1 MSGNTFI
8 QDIRIK
14 ASQRYLRVAFPDAED
29 ARTLKAALTLKAEKI
44 AVPMLVGNPDVLLKI
59 AEDNGLNLD
68 GIEIVNPLTSEW
80 KDALV
85 NLLFE
90 KRKAKG
96 WTVEQAVEAAK
107 TTLYFAGL
115 MLATDKI
122 SAVVGGNISSTGD
135 VIRAAIHTVGTAPG
149 ISTVSSFFI
158 MVFPQ
163 RLLCFADCA
172 VLPNPTDAQLADIAI
187 ASAKNFQAV
196 TGEEP
201 KVAML
206 SFSTKGSASHPDV
219 DKVVSATKIARE
231 KAPHLLLDGEM
242 QADAALVASIG
253 ERKCKGSPVAGK
265 ANVLVFPDLDAGNIG
280 YKLTERLAGAEAVG
294 PIVQGLKK
302 PYCDLSPRLLGRRHG
317 QRRRHL
323 FIDGLTPGP
332 SPRRRSLRDRMTS

>member
-1 MSGNTFI
+1 
-8 QDIRIK
+8 
-14 ASQRYLRVAFPDAED
+14 
-29 ARTLKAALTLKAEKI
+29 
-44 AVPMLVGNPDVLLKI
+44 LLKL
-59 AEDNGLNLD
+59 AGDNGLNLD

-90 KRKAKG
+90 KRMAKG
-96 WTVEQAVEAAK
+96 WTVEQAIEAAK

-115 MLATDKI
+115 MLATDKV

-163 RLLCFADCA
+163 RLLCYADCA

-187 ASAKNFQAV
+187 ASARNFQAV

-265 ANVLVFPDLDAGNIG
+265 ANVLIFPDLDAGNIA

-294 PIVQGLKK
+294 PIVQGLNK
-302 PYCDLSPRLLGRRHG
+302 PYCDLSRGCSADDMVNVAA
-317 QRRRHL
+317 
-323 FIDGLTPGP
+323 IC
-332 SPRRRSLRDRMTS
+332 SLMA

>member
-44 AVPMLVGNPDVLLKI
+44 AVPMLVGNPDALLKI
-59 AEDNGLNLD
+59 AGDNGLNLD

-90 KRKAKG
+90 KRMAKG

-115 MLATDKI
+115 MLATDKV

-163 RLLCFADCA
+163 RLLCYADCA

-187 ASAKNFQAV
+187 ASARNFQAV

-242 QADAALVASIG
+242 QVDAALVVSIG

-294 PIVQGLKK
+294 PIVQGLNK
-302 PYCDLSPRLLGRRHG
+302 PYCDLSRGCSADDMVNVAA
-317 QRRRHL
+317 
-323 FIDGLTPGP
+323 IC
-332 SPRRRSLRDRMTS
+332 SLMA

>member
-44 AVPMLVGNPDVLLKI
+44 AVPMLVGNPDVLLKL
-59 AEDNGLNLD
+59 AGDNRLNLD

-90 KRKAKG
+90 KRMAKG
-96 WTVEQAVEAAK
+96 WTVEQAIEAAK

-115 MLATDKI
+115 MLATDKV

-163 RLLCFADCA
+163 RLLCYADCA

-187 ASAKNFQAV
+187 ASARNFQAV

-265 ANVLVFPDLDAGNIG
+265 ANVLIFPDLDAGNIA

-294 PIVQGLKK
+294 PIVQGLNK
-302 PYCDLSPRLLGRRHG
+302 PYCDLSRGCSAEDMVNVAA
-317 QRRRHL
+317 
-323 FIDGLTPGP
+323 IC
-332 SPRRRSLRDRMTS
+332 SLMA

>member
-1 MSGNTFI
+1 VSGNTFI

-44 AVPMLVGNPDVLLKI
+44 AVPMLVGNPDALLKI
-59 AEDNGLNLD
+59 AGDNGLNLD

-90 KRKAKG
+90 KRMAKG

-115 MLATDKI
+115 MLATDKV

-163 RLLCFADCA
+163 RLLCYADCA

-187 ASAKNFQAV
+187 ASARNFQAV

-242 QADAALVASIG
+242 QVDAALVASIG

-294 PIVQGLKK
+294 PIVQGLNK
-302 PYCDLSPRLLGRRHG
+302 PYCDLSRGCSADDMVNVAA
-317 QRRRHL
+317 
-323 FIDGLTPGP
+323 IC
-332 SPRRRSLRDRMTS
+332 SLMA